1 MLLEKYT
8 PKTLDEFIG
17 NKDKINETILSL
29 KKGGNVLILG
39 QTGTGKTLAAR
50 LIAKELCYE
59 CIEFHLSDSSFKEI
73 KQHIISSSQ
82 SSFGK
87 KKLIIIDEIELLE
100 TRKFSDILELN
111 TPIVLIANEYSRHIT
126 YLRNYFHIV
135 KFSKPRYDMIFKF
148 LLDVCKKEGIKYE
161 DNALLQLSRSC
172 GGDIRS
178 ALIDLETLDEI
189 TGKNIRTLSNR
200 EKEDDV
206 FNTLK
211 ILFKS
216 TSLSNSLH
224 AINQSDKTT
233 EEIFLWVEENIP
245 EEFSDSKD
253 IADAY
258 NYLSLIDIY
267 SSRIIKRQ
275 SYSLQKYTPSFL
287 SSATLNKGS
296 RGFVKYSFPKMLSK
310 NKSVEGIKAKISE
323 KLRISKKKS
332 NQYMMLLKFLSK
344 NKKVMNAF
352 EFTEEEVKML
362 KKL

>member
-1 MLLEKYT
+1 MLLEKYK
-8 PKTLDEFIG
+8 PKTIDEFIG
-17 NKDKINETILSL
+17 NRDKINEIILSL
-29 KKGGNVLILG
+29 KKGENVLILG
-39 QTGTGKTLAAR
+39 QTGTGKTLASR
-50 LIAKELCYE
+50 LIAKELNYE

-73 KQHIISSSQ
+73 KQRIISSSQ

-87 KKLIIIDEIELLE
+87 KKLIIIDELELLQ
-100 TRKFSDILELN
+100 TKKFSDILELN
-111 TPIVLIANEYSRHIT
+111 TPIILIANEYSRHIT

-135 KFSKPRYDMIFKF
+135 KFSKPRYDMISKF
-148 LLDVCKKEGIKYE
+148 LLNVCKNEGIKYE
-161 DNALLQLSRSC
+161 ENALTQLARSC

-189 TGKNIRTLSNR
+189 TSKNIRTLSTR
-200 EKEDDV
+200 EKEDDI

-224 AINQSDKTT
+224 ALNQSDKTN
-233 EEIFLWVEENIP
+233 EEIFLWIEENIP
-245 EEFSDSKD
+245 EELNNPED

-275 SYSLQKYTPSFL
+275 SYSLQKYMASFI

-296 RGFVKYSFPKMLSK
+296 KGFVKYAFPKMLSK
-310 NKSVEGIKAKISE
+310 NKSTELIKTKISR
-323 KLRISKKKS
+323 KLRISKRKS
-332 NQYMMLLKFLSK
+332 NEYIFLLKFLSK

-352 EFTEEEVKML
+352 EFTGDEIKML

>member
-1 MLLEKYT
+1 MLLEKYS
-8 PKTLDEFIG
+8 PKTVDEFIG
-17 NKDKINETILSL
+17 NRDKINEIILSL
-29 KKGGNVLILG
+29 KRGKNVLILG
-39 QTGTGKTLAAR
+39 PTGTGKTLASR
-50 LIAKELCYE
+50 LIAKKLDYE
-59 CIEFHLSDSSFKEI
+59 CIEFHLSDSSFKET
-73 KQHIISSSQ
+73 KQRIISSSQ

-111 TPIVLIANEYSRHIT
+111 TPIILIANEYSRHIT

-135 KFSKPRYDMIFKF
+135 KFSKPRYDMISKF
-148 LLDVCKKEGIKYE
+148 LLDVCEKEGIKYE
-161 DNALLQLSRSC
+161 ENALTQLARSC

-189 TGKNIRTLSNR
+189 TSKKVRTLSAR
-200 EKEDDV
+200 EREDDI

-224 AINQSDKTT
+224 ALNQSDKTLD
-233 EEIFLWVEENIP
+233 EIFLWVEENIP
-245 EEFSDSKD
+245 EEFDNPED

-267 SSRIIKRQ
+267 SSRIMKRQ
-275 SYSLQKYTPSFL
+275 SYSLLKYVAPFI

-296 RGFVKYSFPKMLSK
+296 RGFVKYSFPKILSK
-310 NKSVEGIKAKISE
+310 NKSVELIKTKISG
-323 KLRISKKKS
+323 KLRISKRKS
-332 NQYMMLLKFLSK
+332 NEYVFLLKFLSK
-344 NKKVMNAF
+344 DKKVMNAF
-352 EFTEEEVKML
+352 EFTEDEIKTL

>member
-1 MLLEKYT
+1 MLLEKYM
-8 PKTLDEFIG
+8 PKTLNEFIG
-17 NKDKINETILSL
+17 NRDKINEIILSL
-29 KKGGNVLILG
+29 KNDENVLILG
-39 QTGTGKTLAAR
+39 PTGTGKTLASR
-50 LIAKELCYE
+50 LIGKELNYE

-73 KQHIISSSQ
+73 KQRIISSSQ

-100 TRKFSDILELN
+100 TRKFSDILELSV
-111 TPIVLIANEYSRHIT
+111 PIIMIANEYSRHIT
-126 YLRNYFHIV
+126 YLRNYFHVV
-135 KFSKPRYDMIFKF
+135 KFSKPRYDMISKF

-161 DNALLQLSRSC
+161 ENALTQLARSC
-172 GGDIRS
+172 DGDIRS

-189 TGKNIRTLSNR
+189 TNKNIRTLSVR
-200 EKEDDV
+200 EKEDDI

-216 TSLSNSLH
+216 TSLENSIH
-224 AINQSDKTT
+224 ALDQSDKTT

-245 EEFSDSKD
+245 EEFSSPSD

-267 SSRIIKRQ
+267 SSRIMKRQ
-275 SYSLQKYTPSFL
+275 SYSLQKYMPSFL
-287 SSATLNKGS
+287 SSATLKKGS
-296 RGFVKYSFPKMLSK
+296 RGFVKYAFPKMLSK
-310 NKSVEGIKAKISE
+310 NKSVEVIKTKISE

-332 NQYMMLLKFLSK
+332 NQYIILLKFLSK

-352 EFTEEEVKML
+352 EFTDEEIKIL